1 MSFDAGNGHLFS
13 ALCAGSCVYI
23 GEDSRKGIDY
33 LFDFIAQHQISH
45 AVFPY
50 AVLNTQ
56 VSIVP
61 ESLQVISSGGG
72 VLDSAT
78 VKQLGDV
85 KLFNLYG
92 PTEATVVSTYELVEL
107 ERPAGIGQPISNTQ
121 VYVLSPSLELVPH
134 GVVGELYIGG
144 VGLARGYLNRP
155 EQTAQS
161 FIDNPFYELDSVN
174 NSQRIYKTGDLVRVN
189 QAGHLSFVGRVDEQV
204 KLRGFR
210 IECGE
215 IESALNA
222 LDGVEHSA
230 VLTDDN
236 GTQLLGYVSLEEDAQ
251 WQNDTLKAAIA
262 QYLPEYMI
270 PNFID
275 VLADMPLT
283 RNGKIDKQSWFQKRM
298 QFEYNEFDMRRH
310 VINVINVIRGT

>member
-1 MSFDAGNGHLFS
+1 M
-13 ALCAGSCVYI
+13 Y
-23 GEDSRKGIDY
+23 KY
-33 LFDFIAQHQISH
+33 
-45 AVFPY
+45 
-50 AVLNTQ
+50 
-56 VSIVP
+56 
-61 ESLQVISSGGG
+61 
-72 VLDSAT
+72 
-78 VKQLGDV
+78 
-85 KLFNLYG
+85 
-92 PTEATVVSTYELVEL
+92 
-107 ERPAGIGQPISNTQ
+107 TQ

-161 FIDNPFYELDSVN
+161 FIDNPFYELGSVN

-210 IECGE
+210 IELGE

-236 GTQLLGYVSLEEDAQ
+236 GTQLLGYVSLEEGAQ

-283 RNGKIDKQSWFQKRM
+283 RNGKIDKQSLSRDTRLDSL
-298 QFEYNEFDMRRH
+298 EYETPQCEAEQQLACIWGELLNIPAAQISRSANFFDL
-310 VINVINVIRGT
+310 G